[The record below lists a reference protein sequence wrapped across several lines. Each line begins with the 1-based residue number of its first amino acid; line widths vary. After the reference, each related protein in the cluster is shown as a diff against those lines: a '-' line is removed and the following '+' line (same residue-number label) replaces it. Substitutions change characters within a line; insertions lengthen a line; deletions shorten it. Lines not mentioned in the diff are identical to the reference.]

1 MHKQRSAISGQRS
14 AKALFC
20 AFCFVLCAFSVSAD
34 SGDFLLVRRPLDVQR
49 IKLVA
54 VNDQSLVHL
63 KDTQGFVTLQLKPER
78 NSPAEAAAFI
88 AREAQ
93 KWADV
98 IRKAG
103 VKPH

>member
-1 MHKQRSAISGQRS
+1 
-14 AKALFC
+14 
-20 AFCFVLCAFSVSAD
+20 
-34 SGDFLLVRRPLDVQR
+34 
-49 IKLVA
+49 
-54 VNDQSLVHL
+54 VNDLQSRSWNAITAPPKTPRPVIEKLNAAINEVIASEPI
-63 KDTQGFVTLQLKPER
+63 KRRFVTLQLKPEP
-78 NSPAEAAAFI
+78 NSPGEAAAFI